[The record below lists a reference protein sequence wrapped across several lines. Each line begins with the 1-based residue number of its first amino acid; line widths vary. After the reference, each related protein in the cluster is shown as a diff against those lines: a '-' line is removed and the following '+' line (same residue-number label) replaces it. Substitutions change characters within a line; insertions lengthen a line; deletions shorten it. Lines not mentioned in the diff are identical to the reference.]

1 MAEHRQKQQTLS
13 RWQPLTR
20 DRLVRTAR
28 HLPNEQ
34 DLADVQRQFEH
45 PIPDAWKSW
54 VLECGQVSG
63 FGRALLGLRARGRDN
78 GDREDALDVLMLLR
92 LTEPTF
98 PRDLLP
104 LEVLPD
110 RQVQCVVVA
119 ADRSSKVVLI
129 DLDRVE
135 LRHEAGVELADF
147 VYEWR
152 ADLHAMSSV
161 VSEIAGRTDSDAYT
175 LLRPDEWS
183 TRRLCSQNVIVALLQ
198 TRHNRDSNERDV
210 AVFAVAHL
218 SAFAPGAPVR
228 WALTT
233 ILTESYQA
241 GGSLAVNFVRRS
253 RARGGGLGYDRQ
265 RTEGRG
271 QRIPGP
277 IMRWA
282 KSHGVQLKF
291 GSTGWDHQTGERLL
305 LAATLLPDSMREL
318 LPTTT
323 VPVATVCA
331 AVATG
336 AWPALDTEIV
346 LRWAEDPVR
355 ILTGVVQQDDR
366 VRYLADQHLL
376 RTALILSSLDRHL
389 RKADQAS
396 ASDEDDTTRSLV
408 VDIRS
413 TQHGSIDVTSTVV
426 TFTSPDGAPLLI
438 GWPVLNGSFTP
449 APTMR
454 VSVLAL
460 QTDLLAM
467 VGSDYLSAIGPI
479 DALIVPADALARRRE
494 LTEFVGAALKTGTC
508 VLAAPD
514 YTTTMD
520 VAIAAR
526 LDQARMSRQ

>member
-1 MAEHRQKQQTLS
+1 MVDAA
-13 RWQPLTR
+13 PLLTER
-20 DRLVRTAR
+20 DRGAAS
-28 HLPNEQ
+28 
-34 DLADVQRQFEH
+34 D
-45 PIPDAWKSW
+45 
-54 VLECGQVSG
+54 
-63 FGRALLGLRARGRDN
+63 
-78 GDREDALDVLMLLR
+78 
-92 LTEPTF
+92 PTQ
-98 PRDLLP
+98 P
-104 LEVLPD
+104 
-110 RQVQCVVVA
+110 
-119 ADRSSKVVLI
+119 
-129 DLDRVE
+129 
-135 LRHEAGVELADF
+135 G
-147 VYEWR
+147 
-152 ADLHAMSSV
+152 
-161 VSEIAGRTDSDAYT
+161 
-175 LLRPDEWS
+175 
-183 TRRLCSQNVIVALLQ
+183 
-198 TRHNRDSNERDV
+198 SNERDV
-210 AVFAVAHL
+210 AAFAVAHL

-241 GGSLAVNFVRRS
+241 GGTLAVNFVRRS
-253 RARGGGLGYDRQ
+253 RVRGGGRGYDRQ
-265 RTEGRG
+265 RTEGQG

-282 KSHGVQLKF
+282 RTHGVHLKF

-305 LAATLLPDSMREL
+305 LAATLLPDSLREL
-318 LPTTT
+318 LSTTT
-323 VPVATVCA
+323 VPGATVCA

-355 ILTGVVQQDDR
+355 VLTGAVRQDDR
-366 VRYLADQHLL
+366 VRYLADQHVL

-408 VDIRS
+408 VEIPD

-426 TFTSPDGAPLLI
+426 TFTSPDGSPLLI
-438 GWPVLNGSFTP
+438 GWPVLTGSVTP
-449 APTMR
+449 APTLR

-460 QTDLLAM
+460 QADLLAI
-467 VGSDYLSAIGPI
+467 VGSDSLPVIGPV
-479 DALIVPADALARRRE
+479 DALIVPADALARSHE
-494 LTEFVGAALKTGTC
+494 LTGFLSAAQKAGTC

>member
-1 MAEHRQKQQTLS
+1 MAERRHKQQTVS
-13 RWQPLTR
+13 RWQPLAQ

-28 HLPNEQ
+28 RLPSEQ
-34 DLADVQRQFEH
+34 DIAEVQRQFQH
-45 PIPDAWKSW
+45 PIPEVWKSW
-54 VLECGQVSG
+54 VLACGQVSG
-63 FGRALLGLRARGRDN
+63 FGRALLGLRARSHSDA
-78 GDREDALDVLMLLR
+78 DREDALDVLMLLR
-92 LTEPTF
+92 LTEPAF

-104 LEVLPD
+104 LEVLPE
-110 RQVQCVVVA
+110 RQVQCVVVGA
-119 ADRSSKVVLI
+119 NKSAKVVLI

-135 LRHEAGVELADF
+135 ARHEVGVELTDF

-152 ADLHAMSSV
+152 ADIHAISSV
-161 VSEIAGRTDSDAYT
+161 VAEIDHRTDSDAYT

-198 TRHNRDSNERDV
+198 TRHNRDTNERDV
-210 AVFAVAHL
+210 AVFAVAQL

-241 GGSLAVNFVRRS
+241 GGSLAVNFVKRS
-253 RARGGGLGYDRQ
+253 RARGGGGGYDRQ
-265 RTEGRG
+265 RTESRG

-277 IMRWA
+277 ILRWA
-282 KSHGVQLKF
+282 KLHGVQLKYD
-291 GSTGWDHQTGERLL
+291 STGWDHQTGERLL
-305 LAATLLPDSMREL
+305 LAATLLPDSLREL

-323 VPVATVCA
+323 VPAATVCA
-331 AVATG
+331 ALATG
-336 AWPALDTEIV
+336 TWPALDIEIV
-346 LRWAEDPVR
+346 LRWAEDPVQ
-355 ILTGVVQQDDR
+355 ILTGMVQQDDR

-396 ASDEDDTTRSLV
+396 ASDEDDTTRSLA
-408 VDIRS
+408 VDIS
-413 TQHGSIDVTSTVV
+413 DTHHGSVDVISTVV
-426 TFTSPDGAPLLI
+426 TYSSIDGAPLSV
-438 GWPVLNGSFTP
+438 GWPRISGSFIP

-460 QTDLLAM
+460 QSEWLAA
-467 VGSDYLSAIGPI
+467 VGSGYLSALGPI
-479 DALIVPADALARRRE
+479 DAIIVPADALARRHE
-494 LTEFVGAALKTGTC
+494 LTEFVSNAQNAGIC

-526 LDQARMSRQ
+526 LDRARMSRQ

>member
-1 MAEHRQKQQTLS
+1 MAEHRQKQSSS
-13 RWQPLTR
+13 RWQSLSR
-20 DRLVRTAR
+20 DGLIRTAR
-28 HLPNEQ
+28 LLPTDQ

-45 PIPDAWKSW
+45 PLPEAWESL
-54 VLECGQVSG
+54 VLACGQVSG
-63 FGRALLGLRARGRDN
+63 FGRALLGLRARSRDDV
-78 GDREDALDVLMLLR
+78 DREDALDVLVLLR

-110 RQVQCVVVA
+110 RQLQCVVVA
-119 ADRSSKVVLI
+119 ADRSSWVVLI
-129 DLDRVE
+129 DLDRPE
-135 LRHEAGVELADF
+135 LRHDAGVELADF
-147 VYEWR
+147 VFEWR
-152 ADLHAMSSV
+152 ADLHGMSSV
-161 VSEIAGRTDSDAYT
+161 VSEIDGRTDSDAST

-253 RARGGGLGYDRQ
+253 RARAGGRGYDRQ
-265 RTEGRG
+265 RTEARG

-305 LAATLLPDSMREL
+305 LAATLLPDSLRRL

-323 VPVATVCA
+323 VPAATVCT
-331 AVATG
+331 AVATA

-355 ILTGVVQQDDR
+355 ILTGVVRQDDR

-376 RTALILSSLDRHL
+376 RTGLILSSLDRHL
-389 RKADQAS
+389 RKIDQES

-408 VDIRS
+408 VDVMD
-413 TQHGSIDVTSTVV
+413 TQHVSVDVTSTVV
-426 TFTSPDGAPLLI
+426 TFTSSDGTPLSI
-438 GWPVLNGSFTP
+438 GWPVLSGSFTP
-449 APTMR
+449 APAVR

-467 VGSDYLSAIGPI
+467 VGSDYLSAIGPF
-479 DALIVPADALARRRE
+479 DALIVPADALARRHE
-494 LTEFVGAALKTGTC
+494 LTQFVSTALKLDTC

-526 LDQARMSRQ
+526 LDQARMSRR